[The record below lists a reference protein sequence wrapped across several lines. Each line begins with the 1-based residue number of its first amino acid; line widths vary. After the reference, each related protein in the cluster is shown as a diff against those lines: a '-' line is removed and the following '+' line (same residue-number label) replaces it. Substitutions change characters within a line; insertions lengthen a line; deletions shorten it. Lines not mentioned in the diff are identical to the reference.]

1 MSHNPYFQIGF
12 IEIVMNEK
20 VEDRSNESKRNHIA
34 YYKSLN
40 KTIENIQKEKLEET
54 EPTIIKHLNS
64 RIEAMNLDKKRIKDM
79 FPEINE
85 NS

>member
-1 MSHNPYFQIGF
+1 
-12 IEIVMNEK
+12 MNEK
-20 VEDRSNESKRNHIA
+20 ADDRSDESKKNHIK

-54 EPTIIKHLNS
+54 EPKIIKHLNS
-64 RIEAMNLDKKRIKDM
+64 RIEAMNLDKKRIEDM

-85 NS
+85 NN

>member
-1 MSHNPYFQIGF
+1 MYLPHNPYFQIGF

-20 VEDRSNESKRNHIA
+20 AEDKSDESKRNHIA

-64 RIEAMNLDKKRIKDM
+64 RIEAMKIDKKESKIYFQK
-79 FPEINE
+79 
-85 NS
+85 

>member
-1 MSHNPYFQIGF
+1 MYLSHNPYFQIGF

-20 VEDRSNESKRNHIA
+20 TEDKSDESKKNHIA

-54 EPTIIKHLNS
+54 ELTIIRHLNS
-64 RIEAMNLDKKRIKDM
+64 RIEDMNLDKKRIKDM
-79 FPEINE
+79 LP
-85 NS
+85 

>member
-12 IEIVMNEK
+12 IEIIMNEK
-20 VEDRSNESKRNHIA
+20 AENRSNESKRNHIA

-40 KTIENIQKEKLEET
+40 KTIENIQKEKLEEA

>member
-1 MSHNPYFQIGF
+1 MYLSHNPYFQIGF

-20 VEDRSNESKRNHIA
+20 TEDKSDESKKNHIA

-54 EPTIIKHLNS
+54 ELTITRHLNS
-64 RIEAMNLDKKRIKDM
+64 RIEDMNLDKKESKICFHK
-79 FPEINE
+79 
-85 NS
+85 

>member
-20 VEDRSNESKRNHIA
+20 AEDRSNESKRNHIA

-54 EPTIIKHLNS
+54 ESTIIKHLNS
-64 RIEAMNLDKKRIKDM
+64 RIEAMNLDKKESKICFQK
-79 FPEINE
+79 
-85 NS
+85 